1 MEYKMKKLLGF
12 IKKEFYHILRDPR
25 TLIVVFGIP
34 VVQIMLFGYVITN
47 EIKDVSIAVFDQSN
61 DVRSHEL
68 INKIAS
74 SGYFIVE
81 ENVHSFHEIN
91 ETFKRGKVKEV
102 IVIEPNF
109 GQKLERNQK
118 SSIRLIADASDPN
131 TANMIVNYTK
141 GIVATYVNKINGN
154 QQLPIQIE
162 TRGRMMYNPAMKGV
176 YMFIPGIMTIILL
189 LVSAMI
195 SSISLA
201 REKEIGTM
209 EILLS
214 SPLNPAQIILGKLAP
229 YFLLSIINA
238 TLIISLGIFV
248 FGVPVLGSLV
258 LLMAECVLFILVA
271 LSLGILI
278 STVAKTQQVA
288 MFLSQFALMLPTI
301 ILSGFV
307 YPIENMPLP
316 LQIISNVLP
325 AKWFIIILKDIMLK
339 GAGFTFIWKETLV
352 LVGMLLFFVLLSIK
366 KFKIRLE

>member
-1 MEYKMKKLLGF
+1 MKKLLGF
-12 IKKEFYHILRDPR
+12 IKKEFYHIMRDPR

-61 DVRSHEL
+61 DVRSHDL
-68 INKIAS
+68 ITKIAS
-74 SGYFIVE
+74 SGYFIIE
-81 ENVHSFHEIN
+81 DNIHSYNEIN
-91 ETFKRGKVKEV
+91 ETFKKGKVKEV
-102 IVIEPNF
+102 IVFEPGF
-109 GQKLERNQK
+109 GLNLERKNK
-118 SSIRLIADASDPN
+118 AAIRLIADASDPN

-141 GIVATYVNKINGN
+141 GIVSDYVNKINGG

-176 YMFIPGIMTIILL
+176 YMFIPGIMTLILM

-214 SPLNPAQIILGKLAP
+214 SPLNPAQIIIGKLAP

-238 TLIISLGIFV
+238 ALIISLGIFV
-248 FGVPVLGSLV
+248 FGVPVVGSLF
-258 LLMAECVLFILVA
+258 LLMMECILFILVA

-288 MFLSQFALMLPTI
+288 MFMSQFALMLPTI

-316 LQIISNVLP
+316 LRVISNVMP

-339 GAGFTFIWKETLV
+339 GAGFGFIWKETLV
-352 LVGMLLFFVLLSIK
+352 LVGMLLFFVILSIR

>member
-1 MEYKMKKLLGF
+1 MKKLLGF
-12 IKKEFYHILRDPR
+12 IKKEFYHIMRDPR

-61 DVRSHEL
+61 DVRSHDL
-68 INKIAS
+68 ITKIAS
-74 SGYFIVE
+74 SGYFIIE
-81 ENVHSFHEIN
+81 DNIHSYNEIN
-91 ETFKRGKVKEV
+91 ETFKKGKVKEV
-102 IVIEPNF
+102 IVFEPGF
-109 GQKLERNQK
+109 GLNLERKNK
-118 SSIRLIADASDPN
+118 AAIRLIADASDPN

-141 GIVATYVNKINGN
+141 GIVGDYVNKINGG

-176 YMFIPGIMTIILL
+176 YMFIPGIMTLILM

-214 SPLNPAQIILGKLAP
+214 SPLNPAQIIIGKLAP

-238 TLIISLGIFV
+238 ALIISLGIFV
-248 FGVPVLGSLV
+248 FGVPVVGSLF
-258 LLMAECVLFILVA
+258 LLMMECILFILVA

-288 MFLSQFALMLPTI
+288 MFMSQFALMLPTI

-316 LQIISNVLP
+316 LRVISNVMP

-339 GAGFTFIWKETLV
+339 GAGFGFIWKETLV
-352 LVGMLLFFVLLSIK
+352 LVGMLLFFVILSIR

>member
-1 MEYKMKKLLGF
+1 MKKLLGF
-12 IKKEFYHILRDPR
+12 IKKEFYHIMRDPR

-34 VVQIMLFGYVITN
+34 VVQILLFGYVITN

-61 DVRSHEL
+61 DVRSHDL
-68 INKIAS
+68 ITKLSS

-81 ENVHSFHEIN
+81 DNIHSYSEIN
-91 ETFKRGKVKEV
+91 ETFKKGKVKEV
-102 IVIEPNF
+102 IVFEPNF
-109 GQKLERNQK
+109 GRNLERNNK

-141 GIVATYVNKINGN
+141 GIVADYVNKINGG

-176 YMFIPGIMTIILL
+176 YMFIPGIMTLILM

-209 EILLS
+209 EILVS
-214 SPLNPAQIILGKLAP
+214 SPLNPVQIIIGKLAP

-238 TLIISLGIFV
+238 GLIISLGIFV
-248 FGVPVLGSLV
+248 FNVPVVGSLF
-258 LLMAECVLFILVA
+258 LLMMECVLFILVA

-288 MFLSQFALMLPTI
+288 MFMSQFALMLPTI

-316 LQIISNVLP
+316 LRIISNVMP
-325 AKWFIIILKDIMLK
+325 AKWFIIILKDVMLK
-339 GAGFTFIWKETLV
+339 GAGFGFIWKETLV
-352 LVGMLLFFVLLSIK
+352 LVFMLFFFVLLSIR